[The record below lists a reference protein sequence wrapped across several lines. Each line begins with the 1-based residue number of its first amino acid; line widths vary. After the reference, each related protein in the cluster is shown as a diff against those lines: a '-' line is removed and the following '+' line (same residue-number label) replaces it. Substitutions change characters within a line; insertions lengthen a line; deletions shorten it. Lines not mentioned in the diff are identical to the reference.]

1 MRRLLLLL
9 ALVALIS
16 GCATTRGHT
25 RRGPSELQQV
35 LDSALMLLGEIQ
47 VRVGERSYRSDCSGF
62 VTAAFDTIQ
71 MPIADPQVEAKS
83 GTETIYKTLKAR
95 GRIHNKRVPEAGDVA
110 FFHNTWDRNGNKI
123 RDDRFSHVALVE
135 SVDEENGTVTLI
147 HYASG
152 KVKRDVMNLKHPD
165 VARDPDTG
173 EMWNSYMRRGGG
185 KVLTGQLFYRF
196 GRPLPK

>member
-9 ALVALIS
+9 AALVVVS
-16 GCATTRGHT
+16 GCATTRGHN
-25 RRGPSELQQV
+25 RRGPSDLQRV
-35 LDSALMLLGEIQ
+35 LDSALMLLGDAK

-62 VTAAFDTIQ
+62 VTAAFDSVQ
-71 MPIADPQVEAKS
+71 MAIADPGVDANS
-83 GTETIYKTLKAR
+83 GTETIYKTLRAR
-95 GRIHNKRVPEAGDVA
+95 GRIHNKKVPEPGDIA
-110 FFHNTWDRNGNKI
+110 FFHNTWDRNGNKV

-135 SVDEENGTVTLI
+135 SVGDDGTVTLI

-152 KVKRDVMNLKHPD
+152 KVKRDKMNLKHPND
-165 VARDPDTG
+165 ARDPETG
-173 EMWNSYMRRGGG
+173 DPWNSYMRRGGG